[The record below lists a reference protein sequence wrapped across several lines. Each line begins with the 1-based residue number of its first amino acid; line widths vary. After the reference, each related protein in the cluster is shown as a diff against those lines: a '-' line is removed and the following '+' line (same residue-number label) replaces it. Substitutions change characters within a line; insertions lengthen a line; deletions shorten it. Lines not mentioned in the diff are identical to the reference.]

1 MKHVATI
8 MIAAALA
15 VVVSGPADA
24 WKKDWNKFW
33 KQATDKK
40 CWSNLG
46 KNNDYENRNCKM

>member
-1 MKHVATI
+1 MKNITAIVLSAF
-8 MIAAALA
+8 LA
-15 VVVSGPADA
+15 FTMASSADA